1 MFATQRHGV
10 FAPKIQLKREN
21 FTNAVK
27 LEKCLRY
34 SSIGRCDDNGAE
46 KVETHSEKI
55 EEKNAPD
62 ISFRFFALTEGGG
75 GEARSPATE
84 GDLEITMNVVLV
96 IRAHNINGVP
106 HKDYTA

>member
-1 MFATQRHGV
+1 MKTEQRKLRHM
-10 FAPKIQLKREN
+10 AKNREKKI
-21 FTNAVK
+21 
-27 LEKCLRY
+27 
-34 SSIGRCDDNGAE
+34 
-46 KVETHSEKI
+46 
-55 EEKNAPD
+55 APD

-96 IRAHNINGVP
+96 IRGHNINGVP